1 MASESSKDITI
12 VHEMLKQIRDAILLL
27 QECNKDVKDFHDLE
41 LSSSGMQRLAGNCML
56 IQAIGENIKK
66 IDKYSEG
73 KFFLSRPEIPWKKAM
88 GMRDR
93 ISHGYFDIDTG
104 FIEDIIKNDLAPL
117 LVAIDSLIAETE
129 KQLIEQQVD
138 EHQKDAE

>member
-1 MASESSKDITI
+1 MESESSNHITI
-12 VHEMLKQIRDAILLL
+12 VYELLKQIHDAILLL
-27 QECNKDVKDFHDLE
+27 QECNKDVNDFHDLE
-41 LSSSGMQRLAGNCML
+41 MSSSGMQRLAGNCML

-66 IDKYSEG
+66 IDKYTDG

-93 ISHGYFDIDTG
+93 ISHGYFEIDTG
-104 FIEDIIKNDLAPL
+104 FVEDIITNDLAPL

-129 KQLIEQQVD
+129 KQLLEQQVD
-138 EHQKDAE
+138 EHQEGIE